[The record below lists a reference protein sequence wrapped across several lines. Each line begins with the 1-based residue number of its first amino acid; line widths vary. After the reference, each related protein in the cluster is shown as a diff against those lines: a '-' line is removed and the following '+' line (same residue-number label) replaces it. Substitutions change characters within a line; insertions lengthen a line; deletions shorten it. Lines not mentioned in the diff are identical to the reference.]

1 MSAPL
6 VSVIIPHYNDLA
18 NLERCL
24 TFLAAQ
30 TLPKGQFEV
39 IVADNNSHCGIDEVR
54 RVCGDFV
61 HVVSAPVPGAGP
73 ARNIAIEASRGRYLA
88 FTDQDCRPAPNWLEQ
103 GLDALSTSEMVGGR
117 VEIEYEDPGCPTAV
131 EAFERVFA
139 FNVQR
144 YVKKLGFG
152 VTANMFVPREV
163 FDRVGGFRPE
173 GPDDLEWGQ
182 RATSAGYRWRYRPE
196 VVVAHPARRD
206 WAGLTQKWRRLTQMA
221 SVPMLEARIGRMRW
235 FLRSLLIL
243 ASPLVHWMNAATSP
257 KLGTVEQRVGAI
269 GVLFRIR
276 LWRFMEANRL
286 LREYERRSGTGP
298 FLRRPF

>member
-6 VSVIIPHYNDLA
+6 ISVIIPHYNDLS

-24 TFLAAQ
+24 MFLSAQ
-30 TLPKGQFEV
+30 TLPEGQFEV
-39 IVADNNSHCGIDEVR
+39 VVADNNSRCGIEEVR
-54 RVCGDFV
+54 RVWGDFV
-61 HVVSAPVPGAGP
+61 RVVPAPIPGAGP
-73 ARNIAIEASRGRYLA
+73 ARNVAVEASRGRYLA
-88 FTDQDCRPAPNWLEQ
+88 FTDQDCKPAPNWLER
-103 GLDALSTSEMVGGR
+103 GLEALSTSEMVSGR
-117 VEIEYEDPGCPTAV
+117 VEVEYDDLACPTAV

-139 FNVQR
+139 FNVRR
-144 YVKKLGFG
+144 YVEKLGFG
-152 VTANMFVPREV
+152 VTANMFVPRGV
-163 FDRVGGFRPE
+163 FDRGGGFRPE

-182 RATSAGYRWRYRPE
+182 RATAAGYRWRYRPE

-206 WAGLTQKWRRLTQMA
+206 WAELTQKWRRLTQMA

>member
-6 VSVIIPHYNDLA
+6 ISVIIPHYNDLA

-24 TFLAAQ
+24 TFLSAQ

-39 IVADNNSHCGIDEVR
+39 IVADNNSRCGIEEVR

-61 HVVSAPVPGAGP
+61 RVVPAPIPGAGP
-73 ARNIAIEASRGRYLA
+73 ARNVAVEASRGRYLA
-88 FTDQDCRPAPNWLEQ
+88 FTDEDCKPAPNWLER
-103 GLDALSTSEMVGGR
+103 GLEALSTSEMVGGR
-117 VEIEYEDPGCPTAV
+117 VEVEYEDPACPTAV

-139 FNVQR
+139 FNVRR
-144 YVKKLGFG
+144 YVEKLGFG
-152 VTANMFVPREV
+152 VTANMFVPRGV

-182 RATSAGYRWRYRPE
+182 RATAAGYRWRYRPE

-206 WAGLTQKWRRLTQMA
+206 WAELTQKWRRLTQMA
-221 SVPMLEARIGRMRW
+221 SVAMLEKPNGRVRW
-235 FLRSLLIL
+235 FLRSFLIL
-243 ASPLVHWMNAATSP
+243 ASPLVHWTTVATSS
-257 KLGTVEQRVGAI
+257 KLETVEQRLGAI

-276 LWRFMEANRL
+276 FWRFIEANRL
-286 LREYERRSGTGP
+286 LREYDQRS
-298 FLRRPF
+298 

>member
-30 TLPKGQFEV
+30 TLPKGQFEIV
-39 IVADNNSHCGIDEVR
+39 VADNNSRCGIDEVR

-61 HVVSAPVPGAGP
+61 RVVPAATPGAGP
-73 ARNIAIEASRGRYLA
+73 ARNVAVEASRGRYLA
-88 FTDQDCRPAPNWLEQ
+88 FTDQDCRPAPNWLER
-103 GLDALSTSEMVGGR
+103 GLEALSMSEMVGGR
-117 VEIEYEDPGCPTAV
+117 VEIEYEDPARLTEV
-131 EAFERVFA
+131 EAFECVFA
-139 FNVQR
+139 FNVRR
-144 YVKKLGFG
+144 YVRKLGFA
-152 VTANMFVPREV
+152 VTANMFIPREV

-182 RATSAGYRWRYRPE
+182 RATAAGYRWRYRPE

-206 WAGLTQKWRRLTQMA
+206 WTELTQKWRRLTQMA
-221 SVPMLEARIGRMRW
+221 FVGMLEKPSGRARW
-235 FLRSLLIL
+235 FLRSLVIL
-243 ASPLVHWMNAATSP
+243 ASPLVHWTIVATTS
-257 KLGTVEQRVGAI
+257 KLETVEQRLGAI

-276 LWRFMEANRL
+276 FWRFIEANRL
-286 LREYERRSGTGP
+286 LREHGRRSETGS

>member
-6 VSVIIPHYNDLA
+6 ISVIIPHYNDLA

-30 TLPKGQFEV
+30 TLPKGQFEIV
-39 IVADNNSHCGIDEVR
+39 VADNNSRCGIEEVR

-61 HVVSAPVPGAGP
+61 RVVPAPIPGAGP
-73 ARNIAIEASRGRYLA
+73 ARNVAVEASRGRYLA
-88 FTDQDCRPAPNWLEQ
+88 FTDEDCKPAPNWLER
-103 GLDALSTSEMVGGR
+103 GLEALSTSEMVGGR
-117 VEIEYEDPGCPTAV
+117 VEVEYEDPACPTGV

-139 FNVQR
+139 FNVRR
-144 YVKKLGFG
+144 YVEKLGFG
-152 VTANMFVPREV
+152 VTANMFVPRGV

-182 RATSAGYRWRYRPE
+182 RATAAGYRWRYRPE

-206 WAGLTQKWRRLTQMA
+206 WAELTQKWRRLTQMA
-221 SVPMLEARIGRMRW
+221 SVAMLEKPNGRARW
-235 FLRSLLIL
+235 FLRSFLIL
-243 ASPLVHWMNAATSP
+243 ASPLVHWATAATTS
-257 KLGTVEQRVGAI
+257 KLETVEQRLGAI

-276 LWRFMEANRL
+276 LWRFTKANRL

-298 FLRRPF
+298 FS